1 MPWAKTGRFR
11 LDIRKKFFTG
21 RVVKHWDSLPGEVV
35 ESPFLE
41 VFKRCLDLE
50 LGDVVQ
56 WMWGYCATARL
67 AFKLDELGS
76 E

>member
-1 MPWAKTGRFR
+1 M
-11 LDIRKKFFTG
+11 
-21 RVVKHWDSLPGEVV
+21 VKHWDSLPGEVV

-76 E
+76 G